1 MDEVKETIVIF
12 ILFCNIKTCFKLKHE
27 IRVKKKTTREYIKRK
42 FKSDA
47 STVCLVLFYVNI
59 FFFGG
64 GVGGWGLEGGG
75 LNFIHIHIHFS
86 VLFQLKY

>member
-27 IRVKKKTTREYIKRK
+27 IRVKKKTTREYIKIK

-59 FFFGG
+59 FFGG
-64 GVGGWGLEGGG
+64 GGWGLEGGG
-75 LNFIHIHIHFS
+75 LNFIHIHFS

>member
-12 ILFCNIKTCFKLKHE
+12 ILFCNIKTCFKLKRE

-59 FFFGG
+59 FLG
-64 GVGGWGLEGGG
+64 GGWGLEGGG
-75 LNFIHIHIHFS
+75 LNFIHIHFS

>member
-1 MDEVKETIVIF
+1 MLYKTTGIMDEVKETIVIF
-12 ILFCNIKTCFKLKHE
+12 ILFCNIKTCFKLKRE

-59 FFFGG
+59 FFWG
-64 GVGGWGLEGGG
+64 GVGGWREGG
-75 LNFIHIHIHFS
+75 
-86 VLFQLKY
+86 